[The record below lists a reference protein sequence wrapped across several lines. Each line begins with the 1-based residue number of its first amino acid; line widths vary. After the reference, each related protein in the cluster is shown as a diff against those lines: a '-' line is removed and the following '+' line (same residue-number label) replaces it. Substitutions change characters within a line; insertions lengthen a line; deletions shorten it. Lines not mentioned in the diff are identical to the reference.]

1 VSVNAIIRA
10 KKVELLYNI
19 KQCEDIVTDRAP
31 MPATLIREDESVIL
45 RVSAGKL
52 LNAVATA
59 IIFFCLVSPPGS
71 AWAQAAPAG
80 LPVATV
86 HVDATPDHVI
96 NSFDPDSALGS
107 SIDVLSRLD
116 IDRVY
121 TPHIIQESLSAG
133 WGPITYRNNTELRM
147 AAWHWTENGTWS
159 DAAHGSGYFTGST
172 DLKEP
177 IRYIL
182 AYALPH
188 RGFASSGDRPVPGP
202 NLSYWKSNPYLT
214 SKFTGESDELHPQ
227 WVVVDLK
234 AEKPVSA
241 ARIAWAS
248 PYATSYRLE
257 YWVGADALD
266 FDKGPK
272 GEWKVFPLGTLNNA
286 QGGTSTLK
294 LTDTPVLTRFVRIL
308 MTESSNTCDEHGSDD
323 IRNCVGYAIQQI
335 AVGTVGGSGA
345 FTEAAKDPLEKRTTF
360 CVSSIDPWH
369 SAEDVND
376 GGNYQHSGFD
386 LFFTSGLTNNL
397 LATIPVTMLY
407 GTPED
412 AAAQIAYIEKR
423 GYRIGYIEMGEEP
436 DGKNT
441 MPEDYAAL
449 YLLWA
454 RAIHKVDPRLKL
466 GGPVFEGVN
475 EDIHVW
481 PDAQG
486 RTSWM
491 GRFVDYLKSHGQ
503 LSDLSFVSFEHYP
516 FEPCTITWKTLYTEP
531 QLMKHILQVWRE
543 DGVPKDV
550 PLMVTENHLAAQ
562 LTGPMS
568 TIFAALWLADN
579 VGSFF
584 EGGGTAFYHS
594 PIQPQGIQNSCL
606 GWASWS
612 NFVSNERYDIKGYT
626 SPYFAA
632 HMINLEWVQHRSGVH
647 SMFRSSTDIKDSEGN
662 LLVTTYAVHR
672 PDGNW
677 SLMLVNR
684 DETNPHVVRVVFEDS
699 RGEQNSSFSGPV
711 TFVTFGS
718 EQYVWINDGANSHPD
733 PDNPPL
739 ATTLAADAGTT
750 FTLPKASITVLRG
763 KVAGIKD

>member
-1 VSVNAIIRA
+1 MV
-10 KKVELLYNI
+10 
-19 KQCEDIVTDRAP
+19 
-31 MPATLIREDESVIL
+31 L
-45 RVSAGKL
+45 RMSAGRVL
-52 LNAVATA
+52 RGTAA
-59 IIFFCLVSPPGS
+59 IIFVCLISLPG
-71 AWAQAAPAG
+71 AIWAQAAPTG
-80 LPVATV
+80 LPFATV
-86 HVDATPDHVI
+86 HVDAAPGHVI

-159 DAAHGSGYFTGST
+159 DAAHRSGYFTGST
-172 DLKEP
+172 ELKEP

-188 RGFASSGDRPVPGP
+188 RGFATSGDRPVPGP

-214 SKFTGESDELHPQ
+214 SKFTGESDALHPQ

-241 ARIAWAS
+241 ARIVWAS
-248 PYATSYRLE
+248 PYATRYQVE

-272 GEWKVFPLGTLNNA
+272 GEWKVFPSGKMNNA

-294 LTDTPVLTRFVRIL
+294 LTDTPVSTRFVRIL
-308 MTESSNTCDEHGSDD
+308 MTESSNTCDEHGSADL
-323 IRNCVGYAIQQI
+323 RNCVGYAIQQI
-335 AVGTVGGSGA
+335 AVGTVDGDGA
-345 FTEAAKDPLEKRTTF
+345 FAEAAKDPLEKLTTF

-376 GGNYQHSGFD
+376 TGNYQHSGFD
-386 LFFTSGLTNNL
+386 LFFTSGLANNL
-397 LATIPVTMLY
+397 PAMIPVTLLY

-449 YLLWA
+449 YLQWA
-454 RAIHKVDPRLKL
+454 SAIHKVDAKLKL
-466 GGPVFEGVN
+466 GGPIFEGVN

-491 GRFVDYLKSHGQ
+491 GRFVDYLKSHGR
-503 LSDLSFVSFEHYP
+503 LSDLAFVSFEHYP

-584 EGGGTAFYHS
+584 EGGGAAFYHS

-612 NFVSNERYDIKGYT
+612 NFVSNERYEMKGYT

-647 SMFRSSTDIKDSEGN
+647 SMFKSSTDIKDDEGN
-662 LLVTTYAVHR
+662 LLVTTYALHR

-684 DETNPHVVRVVFEDS
+684 DETNSHTVRVAFEDS
-699 RGEQNSSFSGPV
+699 RGKQTASFSGPV

-718 EQYVWINDGANSHPD
+718 EQYVWINDGVNSHPD
-733 PDNPPL
+733 PDHPPL
-739 ATTLAADAGTT
+739 ATTLTADAGTT

-763 KVAGIKD
+763 KAAGSKD